1 MHTIIS
7 FQACSRELRLCVCYA
22 SPFQVAS
29 KANTVVNNFIHVP
42 FKLEECLT
50 FGLALCTDSFLYAVT
65 FLPLRVFLSALLA
78 FTSFVYP
85 RCVANPCSWDLP
97 ASASTDLAAVSA
109 VCVRVCRGRHR
120 RHRDFHRNNAYD
132 LMRGLIVV
140 IACLVLQTL
149 QISRVYHYIRGQV
162 SRHHRLVCSETSSR
176 THRGLRCGCGVL
188 VNVQATIKL
197 YVLTAMFEILDK
209 LMISF
214 GQDTLDSLYWSA
226 KKNSDRK

>member
-1 MHTIIS
+1 M
-7 FQACSRELRLCVCYA
+7 
-22 SPFQVAS
+22 
-29 KANTVVNNFIHVP
+29 VNNFIHVP

-85 RCVANPCSWDLP
+85 RCVANPCSSDPPPLQHRLICCCVR
-97 ASASTDLAAVSA
+97 SLSC
-109 VCVRVCRGRHR
+109 VCVPWPQTSPRLPPEQRVRPDARADRGDRLPGPA
-120 RHRDFHRNNAYD
+120 DPAD
-132 LMRGLIVV
+132 LTCVPLYPGTGEHAV
-140 IACLVLQTL
+140 TTE
-149 QISRVYHYIRGQV
+149 
-162 SRHHRLVCSETSSR
+162 LVCSETSCR
-176 THRGLRCGCGVL
+176 THHWLRCGCGVL